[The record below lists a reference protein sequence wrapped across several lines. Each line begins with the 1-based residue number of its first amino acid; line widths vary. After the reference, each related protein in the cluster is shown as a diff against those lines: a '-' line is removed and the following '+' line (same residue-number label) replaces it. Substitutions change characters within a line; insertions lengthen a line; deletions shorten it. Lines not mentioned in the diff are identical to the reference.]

1 MIKKLTPKSEFRRNV
16 LTLMTGTALAQAMP
30 IIISPILTRIYT
42 PEDFGVF
49 AIYIGLLS
57 IGSVIATGRY
67 EMSILLPKKDSDAV
81 HLVEISIL
89 ISLFVS
95 ILFMILIIMFDTHI
109 ATLIGVESPIY
120 WLYLTPLS
128 IFIFSIYNTLVYWL
142 NRGKEY
148 KSMSKYRVIQSGS
161 ISIFQV
167 AIGALGKLSIGLSV
181 ADFFGR
187 LISIMVMLKDMQ
199 PVFRFWRPSLKRI
212 ALARRY
218 IKFPKFEMPASLFN
232 TMSYESVYLVMPVL
246 FGVMLSGLYFLVFRV
261 LMAPA
266 ALVGN
271 AILEVFRNRA
281 IEDIRKHGNCRSLF
295 IKTMLSLLVLGVI
308 PSLIIILFG
317 QEIFLFVFGPL
328 WEKAGVYAE
337 ILMPMVFL
345 RFASAPLSYMFF
357 IREKLKVDMVLQFF
371 YFFMVTISLLLGW
384 YFSDPILM
392 TIFLSLSGCIFYLVQ
407 IVFSYKYSGYVKT

>member
-1 MIKKLTPKSEFRRNV
+1 MIKQLAPKSEFRRNV
-16 LTLMTGTALAQAMP
+16 LTLMTGTAIAQAMP

-42 PEDFGVF
+42 PEDFGIF

-67 EMSILLPKKDSDAV
+67 EMSILLPKKDLDAV
-81 HLVEISIL
+81 HIVELSIL

-95 ILFMILIIMFDTHI
+95 IFFMILIILFDTHI
-109 ATLIGVESPIY
+109 AILIGVEAPIY

-128 IFIFSIYNTLVYWL
+128 IFVFSIYNTLMYWV
-142 NRGKEY
+142 NRSKEY
-148 KSMSKYRVIQSGS
+148 KSMSKYRIIQSGS

-167 AIGALGKLSIGLSV
+167 AIGVLGKLSFGLSV
-181 ADFFGR
+181 SDFFGR
-187 LISIMVMLKDMQ
+187 LISIVIMLKDM
-199 PVFRFWRPSLKRI
+199 PSVFRFWTFSLKKI
-212 ALARRY
+212 ALARRFV
-218 IKFPKFEMPASLFN
+218 KFPKFEMPASLFN
-232 TMSYESVYLVMPVL
+232 ALSYESVYLIMPVL
-246 FGVMLSGLYFLVFRV
+246 FGVMIAGLYFLVFRV

-266 ALVGN
+266 AVAGN

-281 IEDIRKHGNCRSLF
+281 MDDVRKHGNCRPLF
-295 IKTMLSLLVLGVI
+295 IKMMLLLLVLGVV

-328 WEKAGVYAE
+328 WVEAGVYAQ

-345 RFASAPLSYMFF
+345 RFVSSPLSYMFF
-357 IREKLKVDMVLQFF
+357 IREELKVDMALQFF
-371 YFFMVTISLLLGW
+371 YLFMVIISLLLGW
-384 YFSDPILM
+384 YFSDSIVM

-407 IVFSYKYSGYVKT
+407 IVFSYKYSGYVKI